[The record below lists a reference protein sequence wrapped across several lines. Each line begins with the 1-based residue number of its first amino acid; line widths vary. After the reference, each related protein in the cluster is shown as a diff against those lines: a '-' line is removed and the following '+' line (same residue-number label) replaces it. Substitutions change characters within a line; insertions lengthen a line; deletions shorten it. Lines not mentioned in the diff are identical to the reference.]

1 VYNLWSPHGLQR
13 TDGSFVYDT
22 IQLAKITPK
31 DFAIRGLDFN
41 VNLDSFRDALRS
53 QGIYDEHDVALEREE
68 SPTSPASEIFRDSTS
83 SRYSQTRSEKTRTP
97 ATPSIHQEAQ
107 AQIASI
113 IFQATS
119 EELSSE
125 LTDRLLA
132 HLAAAP
138 ELIPSY
144 PLDIV
149 TASTLAALF
158 AINPALTRGLVSV
171 FLAHGSKIQRRELI
185 TSLEF
190 IPISLGSLEML
201 NDLVSKTTLLTGDET
216 QHLVHG
222 ALSNGV
228 RTAEAMEDGGRG
240 RQAQARLVRL
250 LCLFLQ
256 SILRNEVVAERD
268 VFYVV
273 QDLGVK
279 FMFVKE
285 ARELW
290 RAYCAV

>member
-1 VYNLWSPHGLQR
+1 
-13 TDGSFVYDT
+13 
-22 IQLAKITPK
+22 
-31 DFAIRGLDFN
+31 
-41 VNLDSFRDALRS
+41 
-53 QGIYDEHDVALEREE
+53 
-68 SPTSPASEIFRDSTS
+68 
-83 SRYSQTRSEKTRTP
+83 
-97 ATPSIHQEAQ
+97 
-107 AQIASI
+107 
-113 IFQATS
+113 
-119 EELSSE
+119 
-125 LTDRLLA
+125 LA